1 MQLTLWENAFE
12 WSLCNPRR
20 VTTHIFLASETN
32 YLAQFSLLFN
42 LVVLV
47 LFLSVEIYRHTL
59 IDEYGPWLRTV
70 GLGVFQIINIRHSGF
85 TSIAMSD
92 LTESTLVVFCMA
104 MYLSPLPF
112 IGMLTMTGE
121 KSLRQVQGLPPSTAT
136 KDETH
141 LVGVFKQIV
150 SRLWFVK
157 FALFFTLVAFENDYL
172 NDNPAE
178 VNVWYLFFEL
188 VILCFILYSTVIY
201 IFLGCLHP

>member
-1 MQLTLWENAFE
+1 MLYVWLISGPSCFWDCNIIWERFTARFPASVPSSFKRGNICVGVWYAADQLTLWENAFE
-12 WSLCNPRR
+12 WSLCNPRC

-85 TSIAMSD
+85 TSIAMSE
-92 LTESTLVVFCMA
+92 LTESTLVVFCMT

-121 KSLRQVQGLPPSTAT
+121 NLYAWCRGCPLP
-136 KDETH
+136 
-141 LVGVFKQIV
+141 
-150 SRLWFVK
+150 RLPK
-157 FALFFTLVAFENDYL
+157 TRL
-172 NDNPAE
+172 
-178 VNVWYLFFEL
+178 
-188 VILCFILYSTVIY
+188 IL
-201 IFLGCLHP
+201 LGCSSK